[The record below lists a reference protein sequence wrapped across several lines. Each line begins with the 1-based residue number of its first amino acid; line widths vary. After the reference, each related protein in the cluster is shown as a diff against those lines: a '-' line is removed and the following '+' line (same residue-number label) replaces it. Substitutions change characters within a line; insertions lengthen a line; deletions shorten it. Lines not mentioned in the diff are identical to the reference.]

1 MPGGVVAAHWNTF
14 THLALDRA
22 TEHRDDAA
30 WVRARESAPDTRFLL
45 VDRNLAFP
53 VDAASGELYWVDAT
67 TRRTRFALTPASLLG
82 IATDGRAYF
91 MLTVEQAG
99 AESVDATVQWRG
111 LRDIGLHHDAF
122 AAGLCAYA
130 RSLAQ
135 WQATTRYCCKC
146 GAPLVHAAAGHRGE
160 CTNKACGAVHFP
172 RTDPAVIMLVECDG
186 ACLLGHQAA
195 WAKGRYSTLA
205 GFVEPGETLEAA
217 VRREVAEEAGITV
230 DECRYHSS
238 QPWPFPA
245 SLMLG
250 FMATARNHEISLHD
264 GELADA
270 RWFTPRDVVRAVGDG
285 SLVLSSPISV
295 SWRLLADW
303 MRVRADID
311 LATLRGP
318 AAVPSRP
325 SA

>member
-1 MPGGVVAAHWNTF
+1 MSDGVIAAHWNTF
-14 THLALDRA
+14 AHLALDRA

-30 WVRARESAPDTRFLL
+30 WVDAREMASDTRFLL
-45 VDRNLAFP
+45 VNRDLAFP
-53 VDAASGELYWVDAT
+53 VDAARGQLLWLDGS
-67 TRRTRFALTPASLLG
+67 TRRTRFGRTPASLLG

-91 MLTVEQAG
+91 MLAGDDVGAACVGAG
-99 AESVDATVQWRG
+99 ARWEG
-111 LRDIGLHHDAF
+111 LRDIGLHLDAF

-135 WQATTRYCCKC
+135 WQAMARYCSKC
-146 GAPLVHAAAGHRGE
+146 GAPLVHAAAGHRAE
-160 CTNKACGAVHFP
+160 CTNKACGAIHFP

-186 ACLLGHQAA
+186 ACLLGRQAT
-195 WAKGRYSTLA
+195 WATGRYSTLA

-230 DECRYHSS
+230 DECHYHSS

-250 FMATARNHEISLHD
+250 FMATAHDRRVSLRD
-264 GELADA
+264 GELEDA
-270 RWFTPRDVVRAVGDG
+270 RWFTPRDVVRSVEDG
-285 SLVLSSPISV
+285 SLLLSSPISV

-303 MRVRADID
+303 MRVRADTD
-311 LATLRGP
+311 LASLRGP
-318 AAVPSRP
+318 APATSRP